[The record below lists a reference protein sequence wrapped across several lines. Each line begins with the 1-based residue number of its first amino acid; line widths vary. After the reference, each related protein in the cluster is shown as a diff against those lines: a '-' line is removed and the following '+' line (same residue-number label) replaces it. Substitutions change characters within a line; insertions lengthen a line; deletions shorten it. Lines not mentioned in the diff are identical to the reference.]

1 MTRWKR
7 VGLSLLSA
15 VIAELLM
22 GFAFSVPDG
31 KHLFFERAFGFA
43 YLASYLVIPGWLIA
57 LPIIVI
63 PNKAAHRP
71 TWQLGLI
78 GSSIGPGIMF
88 AIGTY
93 FAIANHSGIHY
104 KREAWYLAGLAALIS
119 VITTATYLTC
129 LKLFGRPTPTPST

>member
-1 MTRWKR
+1 MTRKKR
-7 VGLSLLSA
+7 AGLSLLSA
-15 VIAELLM
+15 IVAEILV
-22 GFAFSVPDG
+22 GFAFSAPDG

-63 PNKAAHRP
+63 PNKTAHRP

-88 AIGTY
+88 AIGIY
-93 FAIANHSGIHY
+93 FAIANHSGINY
-104 KREAWYLAGLAALIS
+104 KREAWYLAGIAALIS
-119 VITTATYLTC
+119 ACTTAIYLTS
-129 LKLFGRPTPTPST
+129 LKLFSHPTPTPST